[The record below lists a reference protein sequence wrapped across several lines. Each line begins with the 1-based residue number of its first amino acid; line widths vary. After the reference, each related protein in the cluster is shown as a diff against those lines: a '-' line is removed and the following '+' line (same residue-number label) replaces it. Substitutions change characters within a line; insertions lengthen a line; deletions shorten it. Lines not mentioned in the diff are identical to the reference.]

1 MSSNPPKDLSRS
13 LDQFYTN
20 PLYASKFLD
29 IVKKLLPFGIY
40 HLLLEPSAGTGSF
53 YKILDNRRVGMD
65 IDPKYEGVIN
75 QNFLSWYPEID
86 KILTIGN
93 PPFGKN
99 SSLAVS
105 FFNHAAEFSD
115 AIAFILPKTFRKASI
130 INRLDNRFNIIFD
143 DIVPVDSFIYNGEPY
158 DVPCC
163 SQIWVRS
170 EIPREKIKIKSSADV
185 SSFFILTTPES
196 ADIAIQRVGVN
207 AGRIK
212 NGDLLKYSVSSHYFI
227 KIIDNKSLEIL
238 ESIDFSSVKYNTA
251 GNPSISIHEMVG
263 LFLDKIS

>member
-1 MSSNPPKDLSRS
+1 MSSNPPKDFSKS
-13 LDQFYTN
+13 ISQFYTN

-29 IVKKLLPFGIY
+29 IVKTLLPFDIY

-53 YKILDNRRVGMD
+53 YKLLDNRRVGLD
-65 IDPKYEGVIN
+65 IDPKCEGVIN
-75 QNFLSWYPEID
+75 QNFLMWYPEVD
-86 KILTIGN
+86 KVLTIGN

-115 AIAFILPKTFRKASI
+115 VIAFILPKTFRKASI
-130 INRLDNRFNIIFD
+130 INRLNNRFNIIFD
-143 DIVPVDSFIYNGEPY
+143 DTVPPNSFIYNGKSY

-163 SQIWVRS
+163 CQIWVRS
-170 EIPREKIKIKSSADV
+170 ETIREKIKVKSINDV
-185 SSFFILTTPES
+185 ISFFILTTPEN

-207 AGRIK
+207 AGKIK
-212 NGDLLKYSVSSHYFI
+212 KGDLSKYSVSSHYFI
-227 KIIDNKSLEIL
+227 KIIDNRSLKIL
-238 ESIDFSSVKYNTA
+238 ENIDFSSVKYNTA

-263 LFLDKIS
+263 LFLHNIS